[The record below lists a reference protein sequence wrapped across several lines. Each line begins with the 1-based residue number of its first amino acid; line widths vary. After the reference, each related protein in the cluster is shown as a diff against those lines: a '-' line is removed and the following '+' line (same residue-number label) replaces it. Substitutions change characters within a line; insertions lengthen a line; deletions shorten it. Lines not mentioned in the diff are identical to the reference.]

1 METKRRFSAILLSL
15 ATAAFVAPA
24 FCQTITIKTSDTL
37 AGIGQKWAEAYVA
50 AHAGAKIEAT
60 GGATTA
66 AFAALAERK
75 ASIAMVPRGIRF
87 KEAQPCEAAFGSRPT
102 EFKVAV
108 NGVAVYVSANN
119 PAKVLTYAELE
130 EIFKGKQRNWKGLG
144 GKDAPIVVYGVATN
158 TPAGELFMEE
168 VLTGGPPANDIR
180 LLAGT
185 ELLNAIARDPN
196 AIGFGPLAQA
206 EGVRALNIKRVF
218 SSTPVAPSEDAISNR
233 IYPISR
239 WLYCYLD
246 PTANKNEIKAYLD
259 WIRSDTG
266 QQIAKQAGYYPL
278 PAKWRATP

>member
-1 METKRRFSAILLSL
+1 METKPRFSAIILWL
-15 ATAAFVAPA
+15 ATTAFVTPA
-24 FCQTITIKTSDTL
+24 SCQTITLKTSDTL
-37 AGIGQKWAEAYVA
+37 AGLGQKWAEAYMA
-50 AHAGAKIEAT
+50 AHAGVKIEAS

-108 NGVAVYVSANN
+108 NGVAVYVNANN
-119 PAKVLTYAELE
+119 PVKVLTYDELE
-130 EIFKGKQRNWKGLG
+130 GIFKGKQRNWKSMG
-144 GKDAPIVVYGVATN
+144 GKDAPIVAYGVATN
-158 TPAGELFMEE
+158 TPVGELFVEE
-168 VLTGGPPANDIR
+168 VLAGGAPANDIGI
-180 LLAGT
+180 LVGA
-185 ELLNAIARDPN
+185 ELLKAIARDPN

-218 SSTPVAPSEDAISNR
+218 SSTPVSPSEEAISNR

-239 WLYCYLD
+239 WLYCYID
-246 PTANKNEIKAYLD
+246 PAANKNEIKTYLD
-259 WIRSDTG
+259 WIRSDAG
-266 QQIAKQAGYYPL
+266 QQIAKQAGYYLL